1 MGITDDLNKQILGWG
16 VLVIGIVIISI
27 VLLKFRD
34 VSGVTAGLN
43 TSINTAVDALD
54 EPVSWISIVVIAVI
68 GFAILKLFQKK

>member
-34 VSGVTAGLN
+34 VSDVTGGLN